1 MFRSAALLAA
11 APVLALAT
19 ALPAHAGGA
28 SGPAFW
34 VDGEQYRTVGTPT
47 DLAGTGAP
55 DGSYDAIYAFGD
67 AQMNVAEA
75 KPGDTDYNGGRW
87 QVHELVFPSGYAAAL
102 ASGDVNDNGA
112 LDSTAELDL
121 ALADGTAVDTGR
133 ILKQF
138 VCPVIKFPQA

>member
-1 MFRSAALLAA
+1 MFRPVALLAV
-11 APVLALAT
+11 APLLAVAT

-34 VDGEQYRTVGTPT
+34 VDGQQYRTVGTPT
-47 DLAGTGAP
+47 DLTGTAAP
-55 DGSYDAIYAFGD
+55 DGSYDAIYAFGA

-87 QVHELVFPSGYAAAL
+87 MVHELVFPSGYAAAL
-102 ASGDVNDNGA
+102 ASGDANDNGA
-112 LDSTAELDL
+112 IDSTAELDL
-121 ALADGTAVDTGR
+121 AFAAGTAVDTGN

-138 VCPVIKFPQA
+138 VCPVIKFPHS